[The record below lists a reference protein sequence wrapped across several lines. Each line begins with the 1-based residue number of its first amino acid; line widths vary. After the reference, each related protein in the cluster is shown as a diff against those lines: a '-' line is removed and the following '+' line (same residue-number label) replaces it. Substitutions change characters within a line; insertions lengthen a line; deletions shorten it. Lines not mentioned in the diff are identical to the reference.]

1 MSSRNGT
8 SSCPKGVD
16 LATIIAIANQKGGV
30 GKTTTA
36 VNLAA
41 SLSAKDSRVLL
52 VDLDP
57 QANATS
63 GCGAALG
70 SLNGSIYEALLGKI
84 DARSL
89 ICSVFVDSS
98 TTFDLLPAHI
108 SLSGAEVEMVS
119 FIGRE
124 RKLDELLGP
133 LALDYDFVLI
143 DCPPTLGLLT
153 INGLAAAD
161 SLLVPVQCE
170 FYALEGVSRLLETVQ
185 LVRQQINPDLQIGGV
200 LLTLFDSRLQLSR
213 SVAKEARRYF
223 GKQVFSTVINRNI
236 RLAEA
241 PSFGQSI
248 ISYAPDSAGAEN
260 YTDLAAEVM
269 DSCVVVAGSN

>member
-1 MSSRNGT
+1 MSL
-8 SSCPKGVD
+8 GVD

-41 SLSAKDSRVLL
+41 SLSAKDTRILL

-63 GCGAALG
+63 GCGAASG

-89 ICSVFVDSS
+89 IYNVFVDSS

-108 SLSGAEVEMVS
+108 SLSGAEVEMAS
-119 FIGRE
+119 LMGRE
-124 RKLDELLGP
+124 RKLDELLRP
-133 LALDYDFVLI
+133 LARDYDFILI
-143 DCPPTLGLLT
+143 DCPPALGLLT

-170 FYALEGVSRLLETVQ
+170 YYALEGVSRLLETVQ

-200 LLTLFDSRLQLSR
+200 LLTLYDGRLQLSR

-223 GKQVFSTVINRNI
+223 GEQVFSTVIKRNI

-241 PSFGQSI
+241 PSFGQPVI
-248 ISYAPDSAGAEN
+248 CYAPDSTGAEN

-269 DSCVVVAGSN
+269 DGCVAVLGSK

>member
-1 MSSRNGT
+1 MFTRGAI
-8 SSCPKGVD
+8 

-41 SLSAKDSRVLL
+41 SLSAKGSRILL

-63 GCGAALG
+63 GCGAALD
-70 SLNGSIYEALLGKI
+70 SLNGSIYEVLLGKR

-89 ICSVFVDSS
+89 IHDVFVDFNS
-98 TTFDLLPAHI
+98 TFDLLPSHI
-108 SLSGAEVEMVS
+108 SLSGAEVEMAS

-124 RKLDELLGP
+124 RKLDEILAP
-133 LALDYDFVLI
+133 LALDYDYILI
-143 DCPPTLGLLT
+143 DCPPALGLLT

-170 FYALEGVSRLLETVQ
+170 YYALEGVSRLLETVQ
-185 LVRQQINPDLQIGGV
+185 LVKQQINPDLQIEGV
-200 LLTLFDSRLQLSR
+200 LLTLYDSRLQLSQ
-213 SVAKEARRYF
+213 SVANEARRYF
-223 GKQVFSTVINRNI
+223 GEKVFATVIKRNI

-241 PSFGQSI
+241 PSFGQSV
-248 ISYAPDSAGAEN
+248 ISYAPDSTGAEN

-269 DSCVVVAGSN
+269 DGCVTVAASN